1 MKTRPA
7 NSSTRTRLLL
17 QHKNGIAALHLPLF
31 AWPFGLWIGS
41 RWFMKEWVWRGK
53 RENKWRF
60 IWSSG
65 LNSRC
70 EREKTRLD
78 ATSAQCSQSPSVYL
92 IQKAAGWHFSL
103 PGACVLDCAFVCGL
117 KSTGNVCVFRVFAP
131 VYLSLSRYSCRS
143 DTQWRAAVPPHFNM
157 AERPPHVYLRA
168 YSATP
173 RLGGGGGCVC
183 VCVCVCVCARVRV
196 CVRGKDM
203 FFYSIFYIIQITCC
217 PYTLFHP
224 SGGKDIYTFVLA
236 VVLVLY
242 CGATHKKLDIGY
254 RTFLYPNVTI

>member
-131 VYLSLSRYSCRS
+131 VYLSLSLA
-143 DTQWRAAVPPHFNM
+143 TAADQTHNGGLQFLHTSTWPSGRRTFICGRTAP
-157 AERPPHVYLRA
+157 LR
-168 YSATP
+168 
-173 RLGGGGGCVC
+173 GWEEEEGVC
-183 VCVCVCVCARVRV
+183 VCVCVCVRACVRV

-203 FFYSIFYIIQITCC
+203 FFYFLIFFLL
-217 PYTLFHP
+217 TLF
-224 SGGKDIYTFVLA
+224 K
-236 VVLVLY
+236 
-242 CGATHKKLDIGY
+242 
-254 RTFLYPNVTI
+254 